1 MNTESHISSTLASIR
16 PPRIAWPRRLLLW
29 AIGGALLWLVFA
41 MVLAGVVHIYGVR
54 DDSRVSDTIVVLGAG
69 LRRDGAAGPALTRRT
84 LHAAQLYR
92 EGLAPRIICSGGHA
106 EPRPRSEAAACA
118 EILQRQGI
126 PDSAIILE
134 DRSRSTE
141 ENAMYTREIMD
152 ANGWTR
158 ALVVSDSFHMLRAQ
172 WIFSAYGIEFT
183 PGPVLPDQIRSTS
196 TYLASLSREV
206 LALHWQFLKSTLNLP
221 ITYVGGL

>member
-1 MNTESHISSTLASIR
+1 MSTDTHISSTLASAR
-16 PPRIAWPRRLLLW
+16 PPRIAWLRRLLRW
-29 AIGGALLWLVFA
+29 AIAGLLLWLVFA
-41 MVLAGVVHIYGVR
+41 VGLAAVVHVYGMR
-54 DDSRVSDTIVVLGAG
+54 DASTQSDAIVVLGAG
-69 LRRDGAAGPALTRRT
+69 LRRDGSAGPALTRRT

-92 EGLAPRIICSGGHA
+92 EGLAPHIICSGGQA

-141 ENAMYTREIMD
+141 ENAIYTREIMD
-152 ANGWTR
+152 ANGWRR

-183 PGPVLPDQIRSTS
+183 PGPVLPDQIRSTR

>member
-1 MNTESHISSTLASIR
+1 MNTDTHISSTSASVR
-16 PPRIAWPRRLLLW
+16 PSKIAWVRRLLFW
-29 AIGGALLWLVFA
+29 AIGGVMLWLVFA
-41 MVLAGVVHIYGVR
+41 VVLAGVVHIYGMR

-69 LRRDGAAGPALTRRT
+69 LRRDGSAGPALTRRT

-126 PDSAIILE
+126 PDSAVILE

-141 ENAMYTREIMD
+141 ENALYTREIMD

-158 ALVVSDSFHMLRAQ
+158 ALVVSDSFHMLRAE
-172 WIFSAYGIEFT
+172 WIFNGYGIEFT

-206 LALHWQFLKSTLNLP
+206 LALHWYFLKSTLNLP
-221 ITYVGGL
+221 ITYISGI